1 MLPINQSFLYVEPV
15 YLLSEANALPELRR
29 IVTASNTSVAMA
41 ETLDRSLRA
50 LAQAGIVVDDTAPTD
65 TTAPPDATAPTPAPD
80 AVTPPA
86 NPVTVEELIAAA
98 NAHLLAAEQA
108 QRDGDWAR
116 YGQELAAL
124 RENLAQLAALTE

>member
-1 MLPINQSFLYVEPV
+1 
-15 YLLSEANALPELRR
+15 
-29 IVTASNTSVAMA
+29 MA